1 MKKLKEKTPLVRD
14 RARKCDDIH
23 SKDSKG
29 AKTPG
34 DRGACESETT
44 TQGSE

>member
-1 MKKLKEKTPLVRD
+1 VKRPVKKPLTRDRSTKCVDRRSKELKEGGK
-14 RARKCDDIH
+14 
-23 SKDSKG
+23 
-29 AKTPG
+29 PG